1 MSIVLNVIHVIGTA
15 SIVILI
21 AYLFV
26 DLFKKRKVTVQTIL
40 SHIIVMILLFVILLR
55 T

>member
-1 MSIVLNVIHVIGTA
+1 MGIIVKVVHVIGTA
-15 SIVILI
+15 AVVILI

-26 DLFKKRKVTVQTIL
+26 SLFRKRKVTVQTIL
-40 SHIIVMILLFVILLR
+40 SHIIVLILLFVILLR